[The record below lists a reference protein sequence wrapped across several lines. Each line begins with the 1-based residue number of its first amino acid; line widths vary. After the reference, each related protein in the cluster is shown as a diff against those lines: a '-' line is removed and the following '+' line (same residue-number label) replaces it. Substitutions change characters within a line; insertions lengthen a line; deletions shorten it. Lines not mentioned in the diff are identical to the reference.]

1 MAEEETVLEDYW
13 VFKNEKG
20 LPVAVL
26 DSEPQEGI
34 VEHAHYA
41 LKNKR
46 TSIDMFQCLKKHWAF
61 DDNPEEILPAY
72 IHGLA
77 PLDDPWEQIGTIER
91 IDKQDYELC
100 IAFGLCKDG

>member
-1 MAEEETVLEDYW
+1 MAEEEIMLEDYW
-13 VFKNEKG
+13 VFKNAKS

-26 DSEPQEGI
+26 DSEPDEEI
-34 VEHAHYA
+34 VEYARCA

-46 TSIDMFQCLKKHWAF
+46 TSIDVFQCLKKHWAF
-61 DDNPEEILPAY
+61 DDVPEGTPPAY

-91 IDKQDYELC
+91 IDRQEYELC
-100 IAFGLCKDG
+100 IAFGLCEDG